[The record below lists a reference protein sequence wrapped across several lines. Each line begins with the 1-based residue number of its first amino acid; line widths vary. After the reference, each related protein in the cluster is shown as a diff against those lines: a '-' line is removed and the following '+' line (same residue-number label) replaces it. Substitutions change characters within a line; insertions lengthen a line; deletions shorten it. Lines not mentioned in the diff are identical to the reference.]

1 MKRKLEVKKISIG
14 CLFKTPH
21 ICLTNGG
28 SIQPG
33 RGSNQNQRTAVC
45 VCVCVGVC
53 GWVCMWGCVCVCVCE
68 WTVCVIQNG
77 FGRFS
82 GTDLFVG

>member
-45 VCVCVGVC
+45 VCVGVGVC
-53 GWVCMWGCVCVCVCE
+53 VGGCVCVCVC
-68 WTVCVIQNG
+68 V
-77 FGRFS
+77 S
-82 GTDLFVG
+82 GLSV

>member
-1 MKRKLEVKKISIG
+1 MAEAFSQEEAQT
-14 CLFKTPH
+14 KTKEP
-21 ICLTNGG
+21 L
-28 SIQPG
+28 
-33 RGSNQNQRTAVC
+33 C
-45 VCVCVGVC
+45 VCVCVWGCVGGCVC
-53 GWVCMWGCVCVCVCE
+53 GGVCVCVCE